1 MPHTLS
7 PRARATRIRATPI
20 GHIGNMVLIVDC
32 GPCGQRSMML
42 RDIPD
47 QDQTLGDVLRRMRCR
62 VCRGRVV
69 AAWLA
74 PGVGMAGAT
83 VGVLGRPVS

>member
-20 GHIGNMVLIVDC
+20 EHIADMILIVNC
-32 GPCGQRSMML
+32 GPCGRRSMML
-42 RDIPD
+42 RDIAD
-47 QDQTLGDVLRRMRCR
+47 GGGQTLGDVLRRMRCR

-69 AAWLA
+69 DAWLA
-74 PGVGMAGAT
+74 PGVEMAGAT
-83 VGVLGRPVS
+83 VAVWGVG